1 MTTRSV
7 LGMRLL
13 GSLLCGLVL
22 SGCVV
27 VGGSR
32 SESSGG
38 SGFFFLLL
46 PLIGVLLLAA
56 SFRRRRRRWSSEQR
70 AVGPEASP
78 HMLRA
83 ELSVLADDVLR
94 LEPQVVLH
102 PSARDDYEAALHR
115 YRVAQSALEEPELPV
130 DLSRVQRVVDEA
142 TWLMARARAII
153 DGRKPPD
160 PPTRLQRQGPTG
172 EPAVQLDDQE
182 RPTYIGVPVSF
193 NAGWFGFGGGMFGGL
208 LGGAVLG
215 PFDDWE
221 TEAPESADGYDEGS
235 ESY

>member
-1 MTTRSV
+1 MT
-7 LGMRLL
+7 GLL
-13 GSLLCGLVL
+13 L

-32 SESSGG
+32 SDSSGSG

-56 SFRRRRRRWSSEQR
+56 SFRRRRRSRAEQW
-70 AVGPEASP
+70 APSQNASP

-115 YRVAQSALEEPELPV
+115 YRVAQSALDEPELPV

-142 TWLMARARAII
+142 TWLMSRARAII
-153 DGRKPPD
+153 DGRTPPA

-193 NAGWFGFGGGMFGGL
+193 NSGWFGFGGGMLGGL

-215 PFDDWE
+215 SFDDWE
-221 TEAPESADGYDEGS
+221 TEGPGAEEDYDGYDEGRAP
-235 ESY
+235 

>member
-1 MTTRSV
+1 
-7 LGMRLL
+7 
-13 GSLLCGLVL
+13 
-22 SGCVV
+22 
-27 VGGSR
+27 
-32 SESSGG
+32 
-38 SGFFFLLL
+38 
-46 PLIGVLLLAA
+46 
-56 SFRRRRRRWSSEQR
+56 
-70 AVGPEASP
+70 
-78 HMLRA
+78 
-83 ELSVLADDVLR
+83 
-94 LEPQVVLH
+94 
-102 PSARDDYEAALHR
+102 
-115 YRVAQSALEEPELPV
+115 
-130 DLSRVQRVVDEA
+130 VVDEA

-215 PFDDWE
+215 SFDDWE
-221 TEAPESADGYDEGS
+221 TEAPESADGYDEGR